1 MQSFNHNNSS
11 TPVKSKRLEVVA
23 ELGEKLLKTKIYN
36 VARAAGGGNNHIY
49 KLQSKSADYASKPID
64 KTLLISGIG
73 FIQKLTLY
81 VSCLTTV
88 LLTFHLLLRPQ
99 NITGLQFL
107 NGSIRNQIGLR
118 VIATL
123 MLVSISLENC
133 NQSRWAWD

>member
-11 TPVKSKRLEVVA
+11 TPVKSKRLELVA

-36 VARAAGGGNNHIY
+36 VARVQEVETIIFINSNQNRPIMH
-49 KLQSKSADYASKPID
+49 SKPID

-107 NGSIRNQIGLR
+107 NGSN
-118 VIATL
+118 ATRL
-123 MLVSISLENC
+123 
-133 NQSRWAWD
+133 D